1 MVSTL
6 YNEGMKRNELVEY
19 LDEFLDLVSF
29 SSFDPSL
36 NGLVF
41 GGDDKEVKKI
51 AFAVDACQRTFE
63 LASDGGA
70 DLLVVHHGLF
80 WGHPISVT
88 GAHYK
93 RIKTLFTA
101 DLNVYAAHLPL
112 DAHPS
117 VGNNAVMAKL
127 LKLEQV
133 QGFAPFKGRDLGCKG
148 ILPQAMRAEGI
159 SSVLGFSHPVIL
171 PFGKELIQSVG
182 IVSGGASDDVYA
194 ALKDGLDCFITGECE
209 HQVYNDCQE
218 QGITMIAGG
227 HYESEVFGVQA
238 LGAHLKERFGLE
250 TFFVANPTGL

>member
-19 LDEFLDLVSF
+19 LDAFLDLASF
-29 SSFDPSL
+29 SSLDRSL
-36 NGLVF
+36 NGLVL
-41 GGDDKEVKKI
+41 GGKDKEVKKI

-63 LASDGGA
+63 LASEKGA
-70 DLLVVHHGLF
+70 DLLVVHHGLY

-93 RIKTLFTA
+93 RIKTLIDGNL
-101 DLNVYAAHLPL
+101 DLYAAHLPL
-112 DAHPS
+112 DAHPV

-127 LKLEQV
+127 LSLSQV
-133 QGFAPFKGRDLGCKG
+133 QGFAPYKGKDLGCKG
-148 ILPQAMRAEGI
+148 VLPEAISAEDI
-159 SSVLGFSHPVIL
+159 SSMLGFSHPVIL
-171 PFGKELIQSVG
+171 PFGKKLMQSVG
-182 IVSGGASDDVYA
+182 IVSGGASDDVYEA
-194 ALKDGLDCFITGECE
+194 IKEGLDCFITGECE

-238 LGAHLKERFGLE
+238 LGEHLKEQFNLE